1 MTICGA
7 WHGTGVNFLIW
18 GLYNG
23 FFLSLNH
30 QLKNFNFKIYHFFS
44 WLITF
49 VIVVIGFAIFRSNS
63 FENLMSLFKSLFLF
77 NNLSLP
83 VSFAAL
89 IPNLN
94 NIQFDGIYPNN
105 LVDFKI
111 VFLLIL
117 IVIFITF
124 FCENSQNIVGKQF
137 FVQYGNYSPQKS
149 IVRIFKDKK
158 YFDFFLGILLLI
170 CSLFYSTDIQNFIYF
185 VF

>member
-1 MTICGA
+1 
-7 WHGTGVNFLIW
+7 
-18 GLYNG
+18 
-23 FFLSLNH
+23 
-30 QLKNFNFKIYHFFS
+30 
-44 WLITF
+44 
-49 VIVVIGFAIFRSNS
+49 
-63 FENLMSLFKSLFLF
+63 MSLFKSLFLF

-83 VSFAAL
+83 VSFTAL

-105 LVDFKI
+105 LVDIKI
-111 VFLLIL
+111 VFPLIS

-149 IVRIFKDKK
+149 TVRIFKDKK
-158 YFDFFLGILLLI
+158 YFDFFLGILLFI

>member
-1 MTICGA
+1 MAICGI
-7 WHGTGVNFLIW
+7 WHGSSINFLIW

-30 QLKNFNFKIYHFFS
+30 QLKNFNFKIYHFLS

-49 VIVVIGFAIFRSNS
+49 TIIVIGFAIFRTNS

-77 NNLSLP
+77 NELSLP
-83 VSFAAL
+83 VSFAPL

-94 NIQFDGIYPNN
+94 NIQFVGIYPNN
-105 LVDFKI
+105 LVDIKAI
-111 VFLLIL
+111 VPLIL

-124 FCENSQNIVGKQF
+124 FCENTQNIVGKKF
-137 FVQYGNYSPQKS
+137 FAQYGDYSPQKS
-149 IVRIFKDKK
+149 IVRIFKDNQ
-158 YFDFFLGILLLI
+158 YFDFFLGALLFI
-170 CSLFYSTDIQNFIYF
+170 CSLFYSTKIQNFIYF